1 MALFQES
8 VLKQQLSNLNDD
20 LLVPN
25 WEQFKSYFKSTSTQ
39 EKILELK
46 EEEFQGDFLF
56 ELFDKCLGY
65 TKSLDGRNLFQ
76 ELKNETDSK
85 KADGAIKIDGDVVCV
100 IELKSSKTK
109 ELSKIE
115 DQAFGYLT
123 AHPKC
128 KYVVTSNFRK
138 LRFYIQNK
146 TEFEEFDLFNL
157 TEEWFRMLW
166 LCLSFNSMRL
176 NDDWQGAD
184 FLAIKGDEMIKIQL
198 KSRFTVDLKYLK
210 KDLYIAFIENKVA
223 KIYNHD
229 KAVKI
234 LPEKTKETASW
245 KESGSYS
252 WNKTPKYFE
261 PIIKEL

>member
-8 VLKQQLSNLNDD
+8 VLKQQLSNLDDD
-20 LLVPN
+20 LLVPS
-25 WEQFKSYFKSTSTQ
+25 WEQFKSYFNSTATQ

-65 TKSLDGRNLFQ
+65 TKSLEGRNLFQ

-85 KADGAIKIDGDVVCV
+85 KADGAIKIEGDVVCV

-123 AHPKC
+123 AHPNC
-128 KYVVTSNFRK
+128 KYVVTSNFHK

-157 TEEWFRMLW
+157 SEERFRMLW
-166 LCLSFNSMRL
+166 LCLSFRSISSNLPLELKNRSLVNEEKITKQLYSDYSSFRQEL
-176 NDDWQGAD
+176 FND
-184 FLAIKGDEMIKIQL
+184 I
-198 KSRFTVDLKYLK
+198 
-210 KDLYIAFIENKVA
+210 
-223 KIYNHD
+223 
-229 KAVKI
+229 VKHN
-234 LPEKTKETASW
+234 PNYGPS
-245 KESGSYS
+245 
-252 WNKTPKYFE
+252 
-261 PIIKEL
+261 